1 MEPSLIWSYYM
12 SDLKLE
18 DLTVEKERLLTDR
31 KALLERLDELTKTSE
46 QIRTQVQAIGGA
58 IQTCD
63 YFISKLQPPQE
74 STESTD
80 EETEEDES

>member
-1 MEPSLIWSYYM
+1 M

-46 QIRTQVQAIGGA
+46 QIKNT
-58 IQTCD
+58 
-63 YFISKLQPPQE
+63 SPSNWWSNPNL
-74 STESTD
+74 
-80 EETEEDES
+80 

>member
-1 MEPSLIWSYYM
+1 M

-46 QIRTQVQAIGGA
+46 QIRT
-58 IQTCD
+58 
-63 YFISKLQPPQE
+63 SPSNWWSNPNL
-74 STESTD
+74 
-80 EETEEDES
+80 

>member
-1 MEPSLIWSYYM
+1 M
-12 SDLKLE
+12 
-18 DLTVEKERLLTDR
+18 LTDR

-74 STESTD
+74 SEESAV
-80 EETEEDES
+80 EETVEEDDS